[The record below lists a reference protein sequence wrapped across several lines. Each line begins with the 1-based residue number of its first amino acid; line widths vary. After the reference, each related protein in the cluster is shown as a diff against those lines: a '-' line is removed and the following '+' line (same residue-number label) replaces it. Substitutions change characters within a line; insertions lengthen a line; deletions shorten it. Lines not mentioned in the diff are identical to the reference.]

1 MRYST
6 EPGDWIF
13 VKGYRFLS
21 FAGNMSK
28 ITGKKISKN
37 LSSKYSQKH
46 LDHAKQSATD
56 ALKTIQHKS
65 NSKNRRNNCNETKK
79 EENQQKYQKVYLY
92 ISMYLYIYIY
102 TCNYGISKII
112 NFLDK
117 TPNQPFKFTTKNW
130 VEINDNALGMY
141 NTNKEI
147 KFKTTMLK
155 SSLSDYCEEN
165 YYWRR
170 KSRSCSS
177 KKNCKIKDEKK

>member
-21 FAGNMSK
+21 FAGNISK

-65 NSKNRRNNCNETKK
+65 NSKNKRNNCNENKK
-79 EENQQKYQKVYLY
+79 EENHQKHQKVYRY

-117 TPNQPFKFTTKNW
+117 TPTQPLNLRQK
-130 VEINDNALGMY
+130 IG
-141 NTNKEI
+141 
-147 KFKTTMLK
+147 LK
-155 SSLSDYCEEN
+155 
-165 YYWRR
+165 
-170 KSRSCSS
+170 
-177 KKNCKIKDEKK
+177 